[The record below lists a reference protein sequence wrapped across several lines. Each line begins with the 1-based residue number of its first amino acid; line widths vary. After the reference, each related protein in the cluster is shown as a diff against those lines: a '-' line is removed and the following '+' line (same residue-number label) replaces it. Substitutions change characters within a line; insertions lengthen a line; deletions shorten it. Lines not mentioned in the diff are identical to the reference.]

1 MNCELCKSGQCRED
15 SHIIPKMVYRWLK
28 RISLTGY
35 VRATPDPNI
44 REQDGP
50 KTKLLC
56 PACEDVFNTYETEFS
71 KVVFHHIHSEGG
83 NDHTFDYEQWFH
95 RFAVSVSWR
104 CLLFL
109 TKQDIDSPFPFAH
122 GGHVNRA
129 LDIWRAYL
137 NKERADIASN
147 VQHLII
153 LDEVASSTGI
163 ENDFD
168 LYLYIQRGIDFNTM
182 HSENEAYIFTKL
194 GKVMIAGVI
203 LNEDPR
209 VQWNNTEINLFKGS
223 YRPGNFAVS
232 SLLFGFLK
240 TGGQLLR
247 ESRPKMSKRQL
258 ARMDEAFFR
267 RYGILPRR

>member
-1 MNCELCKSGQCRED
+1 M
-15 SHIIPKMVYRWLK
+15 
-28 RISLTGY
+28 
-35 VRATPDPNI
+35 
-44 REQDGP
+44 
-50 KTKLLC
+50 KLLC

-71 KVVFHHIHSEGG
+71 KVVFHPIHSKGV
-83 NDHTFDYEQWFH
+83 NNHTFNYEEWFH

-109 TKQDIDSPFPFAH
+109 TKQDIDSPFPFSH
-122 GGHVNRA
+122 GEHVNRA

-137 NKERADIASN
+137 NKERADVDSN

-153 LDEVASSTGI
+153 LDEVESSTGI

-168 LYLYIQRGIDFNTM
+168 LFLYIQRAIDFNTL

-194 GKVMIAGVI
+194 GKIVIAGVI

-209 VQWNNTEINLFKGS
+209 VQWNDTEINFLRGS
-223 YRPGNFAVS
+223 YRAGNFAVS
-232 SLLFGFLK
+232 SLFFEFLK
-240 TGGQLLR
+240 TGVQLLR
-247 ESRPKMSKRQL
+247 ESRPKMRKRQL
-258 ARMDEAFFR
+258 ARMDEAFFK